1 MNMSKYILYI
11 LVFFIIYF
19 TNDSIIFNEEI
30 LLFFS
35 LIFMFCTLYFFFSS
49 AVWTFIN
56 SEIKDIRSS
65 ILEAFEQQISNCNE
79 KIDLL
84 KSCIY
89 NFYVPFFFSFWSFL
103 VNEFVVST
111 ISARLEVQVENY
123 YRDML
128 LTFFKKYTKI
138 FPIRLKRQINF
149 VSTYIL
155 FFSIYSSL
163 RGSLES
169 RNSKIVKGGGMIAE
183 YKIPKQI
190 RRKSSAQ
197 DDFYITWEKLKIVEN
212 IRCSLFAF
220 GSCYTI
226 RSPFYFFFLLLNC
239 FYINENIREKKVF
252 SSKTY

>member
-111 ISARLEVQVENY
+111 ISTRLEVQVENY

-149 VSTYIL
+149 VSTYIR
-155 FFSIYSSL
+155 FFSTYSSF
-163 RGSLES
+163 RGSLEY

-190 RRKSSAQ
+190 RRKSSVQ

-226 RSPFYFFFLLLNC
+226 RSPFYFFFLLLNWL
-239 FYINENIREKKVF
+239 YININKNIREEKVF
-252 SSKTY
+252 

>member
-1 MNMSKYILYI
+1 
-11 LVFFIIYF
+11 
-19 TNDSIIFNEEI
+19 
-30 LLFFS
+30 
-35 LIFMFCTLYFFFSS
+35 
-49 AVWTFIN
+49 
-56 SEIKDIRSS
+56 
-65 ILEAFEQQISNCNE
+65 
-79 KIDLL
+79 
-84 KSCIY
+84 
-89 NFYVPFFFSFWSFL
+89 
-103 VNEFVVST
+103 
-111 ISARLEVQVENY
+111 
-123 YRDML
+123 

-149 VSTYIL
+149 VSTYIR
-155 FFSIYSSL
+155 FFSTYCFFSTYSSF
-163 RGSLES
+163 RGSLEY

-183 YKIPKQI
+183 YKIPKQV